1 MNRDLVI
8 IGCGGFG
15 REVWGLVAAL
25 REAGSCWRVAG
36 FVDDDPSP
44 VNLRLVERLGSA
56 VIGAVDVLAGGEH
69 AAVAAVGDPT
79 TRRRI
84 VEGLAGA
91 DLEWPV
97 LIHPHATVGPD
108 VSVTAGT
115 VIAAGARLSVNVQV
129 GRHVHVD
136 QNATVGH
143 DSSIG
148 AYSRL
153 NPQVCLSG
161 EVSLGEEVLAGANAT
176 ILPGLTVGDGAV
188 IGAGAVVVRDV
199 AAGSVVKGVPAR

>member
-25 REAGSCWRVAG
+25 QEAGSRWRVAG
-36 FVDDDPSP
+36 FVDDDPSA
-44 VNLRLVERLGSA
+44 VNLRLVKRLGSA
-56 VIGAVDVLAGGEH
+56 VIGAIDILAEGEH
-69 AAVAAVGDPT
+69 AAVAAVGDPA

-97 LIHPHATVGPD
+97 LIHPDATVGAD
-108 VSVTAGT
+108 VRVTAGT
-115 VIAAGARLSVNVQV
+115 VIAAGARLSVNIQV
-129 GRHVHVD
+129 GSHVHVD

-153 NPQVCLSG
+153 NPQACISG
-161 EVSLGEEVLAGANAT
+161 EVSLGEQVLAGANAT
-176 ILPGLTVGDGAV
+176 VLPGLTVGDGAV

-199 AAGSVVKGVPAR
+199 AAASVVKGVPAR